1 MARDREQHREN
12 ERAVAETKAGG
23 SRRDGKNRDMG
34 GTQASPVNT
43 HESSLLER
51 TLRRDQEN
59 TGRHKTRDTNKT
71 QGQRKGQQN
80 IEEKEEEQHRQEKR
94 HGTK

>member
-1 MARDREQHREN
+1 MARDGEQHREN
-12 ERAVAETKAGG
+12 ERVVAETKAGR
-23 SRRDGKNRDMG
+23 SKRDGKNGDMG

-80 IEEKEEEQHRQEKR
+80 IEEKEEGQHRQ
-94 HGTK
+94 